1 MKKLI
6 TLLLILITILIP
18 LTASEG
24 FGFIFDE
31 EVETEEKATSSFDV
45 RGKVSTGLETFI
57 HTTDLSKS
65 DMNPFATLN
74 FSLNYTHPSLGG
86 NAELYLPALQ
96 LGEVNFKDIIK
107 ELSLS
112 YFIPNGKIQA
122 GYFIHRW
129 GVVDTARVVDVINA
143 NDYSSGLSMNQREMK
158 ISEPMILTQL
168 YFDRTQLELIYK
180 PIFTP
185 IQMATSG
192 RWKTLP
198 DNVTNIMS
206 NPTTTYSPNTNTL
219 DYGSFGAKLAMP
231 VGPVDTAI
239 MYYRG
244 HYERPAFNI
253 TGTLITPTAP
263 FAPYMVYNIESIYTM
278 MNIIGTEVNYVTGP
292 FTFAA
297 EGAFYIS
304 EDTDESDA
312 ALYNSK
318 FSYIGSISYMI
329 PSTTSYIT
337 ASYNGTTI
345 LGYDESNPLDV
356 DTGSGPEQ
364 DHNIIV
370 GVHIPLMKEKLLIE
384 AGLTYQIPTKGYAL
398 LSKIDYTLKDDITL
412 SVEGNLFG
420 TFDNSKDSIYKS
432 WADNDSLSI
441 SLTYQY

>member
-1 MKKLI
+1 
-6 TLLLILITILIP
+6 
-18 LTASEG
+18 
-24 FGFIFDE
+24 
-31 EVETEEKATSSFDV
+31 
-45 RGKVSTGLETFI
+45 
-57 HTTDLSKS
+57 
-65 DMNPFATLN
+65 
-74 FSLNYTHPSLGG
+74 
-86 NAELYLPALQ
+86 
-96 LGEVNFKDIIK
+96 
-107 ELSLS
+107 
-112 YFIPNGKIQA
+112 
-122 GYFIHRW
+122 
-129 GVVDTARVVDVINA
+129 
-143 NDYSSGLSMNQREMK
+143 
-158 ISEPMILTQL
+158 
-168 YFDRTQLELIYK
+168 
-180 PIFTP
+180 
-185 IQMATSG
+185 
-192 RWKTLP
+192 
-198 DNVTNIMS
+198 
-206 NPTTTYSPNTNTL
+206 
-219 DYGSFGAKLAMP
+219 
-231 VGPVDTAI
+231 
-239 MYYRG
+239 
-244 HYERPAFNI
+244 
-253 TGTLITPTAP
+253 
-263 FAPYMVYNIESIYTM
+263 